1 MFSQANSDVT
11 EGVITTRSNRMKF
24 RLAWRTST
32 MTFYS
37 ARLTDLA
44 YSGQFKGKTWL
55 PYTRIVQYMDL
66 IDKW

>member
-1 MFSQANSDVT
+1 MIPLAETFLFYKH
-11 EGVITTRSNRMKF
+11 M
-24 RLAWRTST
+24 AWRTSA

-55 PYTRIVQYMDL
+55 PYTRMVQYMDL

>member
-1 MFSQANSDVT
+1 MKMIMEYD
-11 EGVITTRSNRMKF
+11 GVIQPWYPSQKRPFFYKHM
-24 RLAWRTST
+24 AWR
-32 MTFYS
+32 YS